1 MTKSDTLRHHPRPER
16 SGVLPDIFRAAHDV
30 ESNVIALAER
40 RKRRHS
46 HEPKLELATVLRRM
60 IEAAALIREAEPARA
75 RELVLDAAEDL
86 LAYAR
91 RL

>member
-16 SGVLPDIFRAAHDV
+16 GGVLPDLFRAEPRAG
-30 ESNVIALAER
+30 SNVIALAER
-40 RKRRHS
+40 RNRRRP

-60 IEAAALIREAEPARA
+60 IEAAALIREAEPEHA

-86 LAYAR
+86 LSFAR